1 MAVFRFL
8 SAVFLLVATVALVVD
23 ATPASYGVGSFH
35 ATSLAGHWKELSPS
49 SFEVARRAVVEA
61 SPWLWGNLIGPLLE
75 VPTFVA
81 FGALALLSGYAGRRR
96 RTVRIFVN

>member
-35 ATSLAGHWKELSPS
+35 ATSLAGHWKELAPS
-49 SFEVARRAVVEA
+49 SFEVARRSVIDAA
-61 SPWLWGNLIGPLLE
+61 PWLWESLIRPILD

>member
-23 ATPASYGVGSFH
+23 ATPAVYGAGGFH
-35 ATSLAGHWKELSPS
+35 TTTLSEQWKELGPS
-49 SFEVARRAVVEA
+49 SFEVARHAVTDA
-61 SPWLWGNLIGPLLE
+61 APWVWDNILE
-75 VPTFVA
+75 PVLDVPTFVM
-81 FGALALLSGYAGRRR
+81 FGVLALLSGYAGRRR